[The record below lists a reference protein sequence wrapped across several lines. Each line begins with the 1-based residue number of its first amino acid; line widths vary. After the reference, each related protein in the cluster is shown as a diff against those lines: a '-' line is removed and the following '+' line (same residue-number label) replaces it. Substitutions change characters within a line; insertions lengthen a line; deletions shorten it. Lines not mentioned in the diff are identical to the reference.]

1 MTYINHL
8 FLILISSV
16 LLVSCTFN
24 PLLKINQTEDESTF
38 IKKPKFLYE
47 FKNFPKKINIIY
59 SNSNESEA
67 KNFIKGIS
75 ANYFY
80 YLNLKYE
87 PELNFL
93 NSEDLKSMS
102 CSLRNSSR
110 SYSII
115 FLNSSLNEQLL
126 DGCLSSLLRLNGLI
140 VLFNKN
146 LIIQNSNLTLLEV
159 DRKKDYLDLLNFAKD
174 QGNKDSIIIDDE
186 NTKDKDQIA
195 KIWDGL
201 NGRIIKSTR
210 SENKRNEKLLSE
222 LLLIEN
228 SKSRAIQLSRI
239 LSTQIEYTPRR
250 REDIDSLI
258 LSVSLSKARSLKPA
272 LEYNFAESIP
282 VYLASDWNNIKYYQ
296 DSEIDLEGITLIDFP
311 WMLST
316 SPEIDSSLQRKKSRD
331 FAVGYDAYE
340 LMLLLNNSIS
350 RRNYIYKGL
359 SGKISI
365 NQGKLNRQS
374 LIVKVVEGSYK
385 LLKY

>member
-24 PLLKINQTEDESTF
+24 PLLKKNQTEDESTF
-38 IKKPKFLYE
+38 IKKPKLLYE
-47 FKNFPKKINIIY
+47 FKKFPKKINIIY
-59 SNSNESEA
+59 SNSTDSEA
-67 KNFIKGIS
+67 KNFIEGIS

-80 YLNLKYE
+80 YLNLKYR

-93 NSEDLKSMS
+93 NSEDLESMN
-102 CSLRNSSR
+102 CTLRNFSR

-126 DGCLSSLLRLNGLI
+126 EGCLSSLLKLNGLI
-140 VLFNKN
+140 ILFNKN
-146 LIIQNSNLTLLEV
+146 LKTQNSNLTLLEV

-174 QGNKDSIIIDDE
+174 QGNKNSIIIDDE

-195 KIWDGL
+195 KVWDGL
-201 NGRIIKSTR
+201 NGRIIKSSR
-210 SENKRNEKLLSE
+210 SENKQNEKLLSE

-228 SKSRAIQLSRI
+228 SESRAIQLSRI

-282 VYLASDWNNIKYYQ
+282 VYLASDWNNINYYQ
-296 DSEIDLEGITLIDFP
+296 DSEMDLEGITLIDFP

-316 SPEIDSSLQRKKSRD
+316 SPERDSSLQRKKSRD

-340 LMLLLNNSIS
+340 LMLLLNNNTS

-365 NQGKLNRQS
+365 NQGKLSRQS
-374 LIVKVVEGSYK
+374 LIVKVVDGSYK

>member
-24 PLLKINQTEDESTF
+24 PLLKKNQTEDESTF
-38 IKKPKFLYE
+38 IKKPKLLYE
-47 FKNFPKKINIIY
+47 FKKFHKKINIIY
-59 SNSNESEA
+59 SNSNDSEA
-67 KNFIKGIS
+67 KNFIEGIS

-80 YLNLKYE
+80 YLNLKYR

-93 NSEDLKSMS
+93 NSEDLESMN
-102 CSLRNSSR
+102 CTLRNFSR

-115 FLNSSLNEQLL
+115 FFNSSLNEQLL
-126 DGCLSSLLRLNGLI
+126 EGCLSSLLKLNGLI
-140 VLFNKN
+140 ILFNNN
-146 LIIQNSNLTLLEV
+146 LKTQNSNLTLLEV

-174 QGNKDSIIIDDE
+174 QGNKNSIIIDDE

-195 KIWDGL
+195 KVSNGL
-201 NGRIIKSTR
+201 NGRIIKSSR
-210 SENKRNEKLLSE
+210 SRNKQNEKLLSE
-222 LLLIEN
+222 ILLIEN

-250 REDIDSLI
+250 REDIDSFI

-282 VYLASDWNNIKYYQ
+282 VYLASDWKNINYYQ
-296 DSEIDLEGITLIDFP
+296 DSEIDLEGIILIDFP

-316 SPEIDSSLQRKKSRD
+316 SPERDSSLQRKKSRD

-340 LMLLLNNSIS
+340 LMLLLNNNTS
-350 RRNYIYKGL
+350 RRNYIYEGL

-385 LLKY
+385 LLKH

>member
-8 FLILISSV
+8 FLILISSI

-24 PLLKINQTEDESTF
+24 PVLKINQTDDESIF
-38 IKKPKFLYE
+38 IKKPEFLYE
-47 FKNFPKKINIIY
+47 FKKFPKKINIIY
-59 SNSNESEA
+59 SNSNESEV
-67 KNFIKGIS
+67 KNFIEGIS

-80 YLNLKYE
+80 YLNLKYG

-93 NSEDLKSMS
+93 NSEDLKAMN
-102 CSLRNSSR
+102 CTLRNFSR

-115 FLNSSLNEQLL
+115 FFNSTLNEQLL
-126 DGCLSSLLRLNGLI
+126 DGCLSSLLKLNGLI
-140 VLFNKN
+140 ILFNNN
-146 LIIQNSNLTLLEV
+146 LKTQNSNLTLLEV

-174 QGNKDSIIIDDE
+174 QGNKNSIIIDDE

-195 KIWDGL
+195 KVWNGL
-201 NGRIIKSTR
+201 NGRIIKSSR
-210 SENKRNEKLLSE
+210 SRNKQNEKLLSE
-222 LLLIEN
+222 ILLIEN

-258 LSVSLSKARSLKPA
+258 LSVSLPKARSLKPA

-282 VYLASDWNNIKYYQ
+282 VYLASDWKNINYYQ
-296 DSEIDLEGITLIDFP
+296 DSEIDLEGIILIDFP

-316 SPEIDSSLQRKKSRD
+316 SPERDSSLQRKKSRD

-340 LMLLLNNSIS
+340 LMLLLNNNTS
-350 RRNYIYKGL
+350 RRNYIYEGL

-385 LLKY
+385 LLKH

>member
-1 MTYINHL
+1 
-8 FLILISSV
+8 
-16 LLVSCTFN
+16 
-24 PLLKINQTEDESTF
+24 
-38 IKKPKFLYE
+38 
-47 FKNFPKKINIIY
+47 
-59 SNSNESEA
+59 
-67 KNFIKGIS
+67 
-75 ANYFY
+75 
-80 YLNLKYE
+80 
-87 PELNFL
+87 L
-93 NSEDLKSMS
+93 NSEDLKSMN
-102 CSLRNSSR
+102 CSLRNFSK
-110 SYSII
+110 SYSIV

-195 KIWDGL
+195 KIWEGL

-210 SENKRNEKLLSE
+210 SKNKRNEKLLSE

-282 VYLASDWNNIKYYQ
+282 VYLASDWKNINYYQ
-296 DSEIDLEGITLIDFP
+296 DSEMDLEGITLIDFP

>member
-38 IKKPKFLYE
+38 IKKPEFLYE

-93 NSEDLKSMS
+93 NSEDLKYMN
-102 CSLRNSSR
+102 CNLRNSSR

-126 DGCLSSLLRLNGLI
+126 DGCLSSLLRLKGLI

-201 NGRIIKSTR
+201 NGRIVKSTR

-282 VYLASDWNNIKYYQ
+282 VYLASDWKNINYYQ

>member
-24 PLLKINQTEDESTF
+24 PLLKKNQTEDESTF
-38 IKKPKFLYE
+38 IKKPKLLYE
-47 FKNFPKKINIIY
+47 FKKFPKKINIIY
-59 SNSNESEA
+59 SNSNDSEA
-67 KNFIKGIS
+67 KNFIEGIS

-80 YLNLKYE
+80 YLNLKYR

-93 NSEDLKSMS
+93 NSEDLKSMN
-102 CSLRNSSR
+102 CTLRNFSR

-115 FLNSSLNEQLL
+115 FFNSSLNEQLL
-126 DGCLSSLLRLNGLI
+126 EGCLSSLLKLNGLI
-140 VLFNKN
+140 ILFNKN
-146 LIIQNSNLTLLEV
+146 LIIQNSNLTLLKV

-174 QGNKDSIIIDDE
+174 QGNKNSIIIDDE

-195 KIWDGL
+195 KVWDGL
-201 NGRIIKSTR
+201 NGRIIKSSR
-210 SENKRNEKLLSE
+210 SENKQNEKLLSE

-228 SKSRAIQLSRI
+228 SESRAIQLSRI

-258 LSVSLSKARSLKPA
+258 LSVSLPKARSLKPA

-282 VYLASDWNNIKYYQ
+282 VYLASDWKNINYYQ
-296 DSEIDLEGITLIDFP
+296 DSEIDLEGIILIDFP

-316 SPEIDSSLQRKKSRD
+316 SPERDSSLQRKKSRD

-340 LMLLLNNSIS
+340 LMLLLNNNTS
-350 RRNYIYKGL
+350 RRNYIYEGL

-385 LLKY
+385 LLKH